1 MTLDKNYIIDTLKKL
16 GQKYGVRE
24 SFEDFVYCCA
34 YSLSNL
40 TNFNDSREKEYLNIS
55 KKYEKE
61 DFNSFA
67 SMLSALILELNKDDC
82 EDILG
87 NVFEELSLHD
97 KGRGQFFTPLHI
109 SKFMAEIVFD
119 KENIQNEI
127 SKKGYIT
134 IADECCGS
142 GRMLFAYLKLLKE
155 NNVDLKNVYFEGAD
169 ISNLCCCM
177 TYVSLSLMGASAIIN
192 HQNTLSSER
201 YGYYITPGLI
211 LNENLVNNLIKDG
224 YLKPTKE
231 NDVNQENDIKNLE
244 EEQELEI

>member
-1 MTLDKNYIIDTLKKL
+1 MTLDKNYIKDTLKKL

-24 SFEDFVYCCA
+24 TFEDFVYCCA

-40 TNFNDSREKEYLNIS
+40 TNFNNSREKEYLNIS

-67 SMLSALILELNKDDC
+67 SMLSALTLDLSKDDC

-87 NVFEELSLHD
+87 NVFEELGLHD

-109 SKFMAEIVFD
+109 SKFMAKIVFD
-119 KENIQNEI
+119 KENIQREI

-155 NNVDLKNVYFEGAD
+155 TNVDLNNIYFEEAD

-211 LNENLVNNLIKDG
+211 LNENLVNKLIKDG
-224 YLKPTKE
+224 YLESTKE
-231 NDVNQENDIKNLE
+231 NDINQENDIKNLE